1 MFSLFPVN
9 GKNISQ
15 LMSEDLMSKEEL
27 DFGFEHVNNF
37 NSHYDEAGRHSCHVY
52 NLQKKLGG
60 MTNGK

>member
-1 MFSLFPVN
+1 
-9 GKNISQ
+9 
-15 LMSEDLMSKEEL
+15 MSEDMMSKEEL

-52 NLQKKLGG
+52 ILQKKLGA